1 MRARAKQTS
10 PRMYCQRSGPPQAPS
25 STNTRRASGPRCK
38 AERARVE
45 RKMCPRVWPWWPRA
59 CPHHPSVRRA
69 SGEATDCG
77 GHGELRER
85 ALRAVARAAR
95 DGACARRQPLQ
106 QRGRLEGRH
115 RRHRGRR
122 QRPGQRG
129 GAGRA
134 AATGSTA
141 VATVG
146 DASFPPPVRI
156 PGAER
161 APLDKPRPSALI
173 SMAQMTETRSR
184 NWNCSFGQRAEAA
197 AAEAQARAPH
207 G

>member
-1 MRARAKQTS
+1 
-10 PRMYCQRSGPPQAPS
+10 MYCQRSGPPQAPS
-25 STNTRRASGPRCK
+25 SADTRRASGPRCS

-106 QRGRLEGRH
+106 QRGRLKGRH

-129 GAGRA
+129 GAGRDWQHRC
-134 AATGSTA
+134 
-141 VATVG
+141 G
-146 DASFPPPVRI
+146 DS
-156 PGAER
+156 G
-161 APLDKPRPSALI
+161 
-173 SMAQMTETRSR
+173 
-184 NWNCSFGQRAEAA
+184 
-197 AAEAQARAPH
+197 
-207 G
+207 